1 MLSGRSGA
9 VLWPRRERDQ
19 VLVRRERMSTAEASA
34 RVPSSREVEIA
45 DKGLKPGAIGFLSNL
60 VIGTASVAPAYSLAA
75 TLGFVV
81 AVKGIGVHAPG
92 VMIAAFVPMLLI
104 AFAYRHL
111 NKSDPDCG
119 TTFAW
124 ATRALGPQLGWIN
137 GWAIFL
143 ADVIVMA
150 SLADI
155 AAVYTYQLF
164 GWHYGLHHNWVI
176 IVGSVVWIVLMTWIC
191 WRGIELSA
199 RVQQALL
206 SYEIVMLM
214 VFAAVALAKV
224 ASGHHAHSIAFHA
237 AWLNPLGG
245 GFGPMADGVLLAVF
259 IYWGWDTG
267 VAVNEETRNRRT
279 APGLAAI
286 ISTLLLLVIYVVVSS
301 GAQSY
306 AGTSFLVK
314 NPNDVLT
321 PLGRGVL
328 GSVGYRFLII
338 AILTSASAS
347 TQTTIL
353 PTARTTLSMARW
365 GSVPEVI
372 GRIHPRFRTPTVST
386 LGMGAISIVWTVL
399 LLALNP
405 NGDVLGDA
413 ITALGF
419 MIAFYYGF
427 TGIAC
432 VVYFRKRLLRSV
444 KDFVFV
450 GVVPLLGAL
459 MLFAIFGKAFHDY
472 SKSGVNYSP
481 PIAGIQ
487 VPIFIG
493 VGGLILGVILMF
505 AIWPFQREYFRRR
518 PELPGP
524 DGHALG
530 GVVAPEDEPLA
541 P

>member
-1 MLSGRSGA
+1 MSA
-9 VLWPRRERDQ
+9 VDPRAIP
-19 VLVRRERMSTAEASA
+19 V
-34 RVPSSREVEIA
+34 SRQAEIA

-81 AVKGIGVHAPG
+81 AVGGIGVYSPG
-92 VMIAAFVPMLLI
+92 VMVAAFVPMLLI
-104 AFAYRHL
+104 AAAYRHL
-111 NKSDPDCG
+111 NKADPDCG
-119 TTFAW
+119 TSFAW
-124 ATRALGPQLGWIN
+124 VTRALGPQLGWLN
-137 GWAIFL
+137 GWAIFI

-155 AAVYTYQLF
+155 AATYTYQLF
-164 GWHYGLHHNWVI
+164 GWHYGLNHNWVI
-176 IVGSVVWIVLMTWIC
+176 IVGAVVWIVLMTWIC
-191 WRGIELSA
+191 WRGIEISA
-199 RVQQALL
+199 RVQQVLL
-206 SYEIVMLM
+206 TYEIIMLL
-214 VFAAVALAKV
+214 VFAGVAFATV
-224 ASGHHAHSIAFHA
+224 AIDHPAHSLPFHL
-237 AWLNPLGG
+237 AWLNPFGG
-245 GFGPMADGVLLAVF
+245 GFGPMVDGVLLAVF
-259 IYWGWDTG
+259 IYWGWDSG
-267 VAVNEETRNRRT
+267 VSVNEETRDRRN
-279 APGLAAI
+279 APGTAAI

-306 AGTSFLVK
+306 AGIKFLQN

-328 GSVGYRFLII
+328 GPVGYRFLIL

-365 GSVPEVI
+365 GAIPEAFGVV
-372 GRIHPRFRTPTVST
+372 HKRFRTPTLST
-386 LGMGAISIVWTVL
+386 LGMGAVSIIWTVA
-399 LLALNP
+399 LLASNP

-450 GVVPLLGAL
+450 GLAPLIGAL
-459 MLFAIFGKAFHDY
+459 MLFGIFGKAFHDY
-472 SKSGVNYSP
+472 SKSGVNYAP
-481 PIAGIQ
+481 PILGIQ
-487 VPIFIG
+487 LPIFIG
-493 VGGLILGVILMF
+493 IGGLILGVIVM
-505 AIWPFQREYFRRR
+505 AVAYPFQREFFRRR

-524 DGHALG
+524 DGLALG
-530 GVVAPEDEPLA
+530 TTIAPEDEPGAGMPTVVPPDQA
-541 P
+541 PA